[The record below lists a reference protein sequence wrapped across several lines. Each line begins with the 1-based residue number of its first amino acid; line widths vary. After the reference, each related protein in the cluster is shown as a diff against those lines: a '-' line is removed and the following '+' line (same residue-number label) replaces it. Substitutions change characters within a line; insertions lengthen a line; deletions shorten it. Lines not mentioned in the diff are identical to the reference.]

1 MKIEVYNCYSEK
13 TETFSGEPE
22 QVRNQLNER
31 YDFLKRYE
39 HGSLQQDLEKLSQQQ
54 SLFLEVTEK

>member
-1 MKIEVYNCYSEK
+1 MKVEIYNCYSEK
-13 TETFSGEPE
+13 TETFSGEAD

-31 YDFLKRYE
+31 YDFLKRYG

-54 SLFLEVTEK
+54 ALMLEVTEK